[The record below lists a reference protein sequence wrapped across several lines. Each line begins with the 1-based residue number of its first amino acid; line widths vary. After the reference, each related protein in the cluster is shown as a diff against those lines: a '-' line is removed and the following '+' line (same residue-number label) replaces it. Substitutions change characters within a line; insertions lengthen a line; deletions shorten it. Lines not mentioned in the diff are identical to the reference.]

1 MITLISTPEYPEP
14 TDPTVI
20 SRWLATESPNNFRLF
35 RQDWIV
41 GTPVNNGG
49 FLQVTA
55 TTQYTGG
62 LTNSIAIYDAFS
74 GVMLT
79 GTITNIAP
87 GLVDLTTDIPYAATI
102 NPTYLNDNTL
112 HAGYYFEGRLT
123 INNVLYSL
131 TIIASP
137 DSLGYAD
144 LDVSGILRIVTS
156 LGKTGDYTQRIM
168 KEPTKSGM
176 FNFEYRDVDYANL
189 NNDWEGVA
197 ITSPPA
203 SPPILIDWY
212 YAEAVRSEEQGSN
225 LHDYV
230 ANSVNDAPFLNA
242 FEQPVYFLGLPFDLS
257 FILPETPAVSPA
269 TDITVTLRIYNSNN
283 LLLSTVVE
291 LIPAGSLEGFVNSL
305 NIDETTIPAGAD
317 HMTAEITTP

>member
-112 HAGYYFEGRLT
+112 HAGYYF
-123 INNVLYSL
+123 
-131 TIIASP
+131 
-137 DSLGYAD
+137 
-144 LDVSGILRIVTS
+144 
-156 LGKTGDYTQRIM
+156 
-168 KEPTKSGM
+168 
-176 FNFEYRDVDYANL
+176 
-189 NNDWEGVA
+189 
-197 ITSPPA
+197 
-203 SPPILIDWY
+203 
-212 YAEAVRSEEQGSN
+212 
-225 LHDYV
+225 
-230 ANSVNDAPFLNA
+230 
-242 FEQPVYFLGLPFDLS
+242 
-257 FILPETPAVSPA
+257 
-269 TDITVTLRIYNSNN
+269 
-283 LLLSTVVE
+283 
-291 LIPAGSLEGFVNSL
+291 
-305 NIDETTIPAGAD
+305 
-317 HMTAEITTP
+317 